1 MRNFIL
7 ACFTCILTPCIHGQ
21 ITALVAEP
29 FAIHNGSEIPELEG
43 MITYRIYAEMTHT
56 DDELSA
62 IFGDMGS
69 PMNLSSTTGFF
80 NSSLGSDLGWE
91 INPALLSFFP
101 VLNYDSWL
109 TIGASNA
116 SESSNMGNTIG
127 MESAFESFNAGGAFV
142 VDNSIGG
149 SIFTLAGDPAAAAGD
164 DLRVLIGQLTTSG
177 MIESNFNFQMFVN
190 GLQSQNLVFQNLS
203 IAFPIG
209 CDDESACNY
218 SPNGTDSSTCTY
230 PTECEDC
237 AGSCIDENGNGV
249 CDCDEGIDTPG
260 CTSSNADNYNAEA
273 TSDDGSCIIGG
284 CTYVNATNF
293 DSTATYDAGTC
304 TFAGCTNPLALN
316 FDASA
321 DSDDGNC
328 LLLGCMDPVGFDFDP
343 NANVPGLCDYPAPC
357 VADIDGDGAVDVFD
371 LLIFFESYGNPCQ

>member
-7 ACFTCILTPCIHGQ
+7 ACFTCILTPCVHGQ

-29 FAIHNGSEIPELEG
+29 FAIHNGVEIPELEG
-43 MITYRIYAEMTHT
+43 MITYRIYAEMTHA
-56 DDELSA
+56 DDEVSA
-62 IFGDMGS
+62 IFGDIGS
-69 PMNLSSTTGFF
+69 PMNLSSTSGFF
-80 NSSLGSDLGWE
+80 NSPLGSDLGWE

-109 TIGASNA
+109 TIGASNS

-127 MESAFESFNAGGAFV
+127 LEAAFESFNAGGAFV

-190 GLQSQNLVFQNLS
+190 GLQSQNLVFQDVP
-203 IAFPIG
+203 IVFPIG
-209 CDDESACNY
+209 CDDEMACNY
-218 SPNGTDSSTCTY
+218 VANGTDSSSCIY

-237 AGSCIDENGNGV
+237 AGSCIDENDNGV

-260 CTSSNADNYNAEA
+260 CTAPNADNYNADA

-293 DSTATYDAGTC
+293 DPSATYDAGTC
-304 TFAGCTNPLALN
+304 AFAGCTNPLALN
-316 FDASA
+316 FDADA